1 MVERLISSKL
11 VPGVHFCTLNLEKSV
26 RTILENLGWVSG
38 LNRIRSSPLPRHNQ
52 LIEDD
57 TDVKNGVSLVNGN
70 SSSAKQINGL
80 SISPSEASQLA
91 QWGLTNNALPP
102 APKKGLGNST
112 PNANGPQGPSAE
124 DSWDE
129 YPNGRFTDVRSP
141 AYGEI
146 DGWGGGIKMS
156 VRREATEMRVLLN
169 VRHRLHKHFVTGVPR
184 QTPCN
189 YPPFSLRTCTPTL
202 PRLPHPSAIYHS
214 PPNRPQSCRTLS
226 LLILLNCSIGQSDH
240 NPLLTLPVVNTL
252 CTAGVR
258 PEVMYFKKR
267 LSSSLSHKTR

>member
-1 MVERLISSKL
+1 MVERLISTNL

-38 LNRIRSSPLPRHNQ
+38 SNQIRSSPLPRHNQ

-57 TDVKNGVSLVNGN
+57 TNVKNGVSIINGI
-70 SSSAKQINGL
+70 SSTAKQTNGL

-112 PNANGPQGPSAE
+112 TSANGPQGPSTE

-156 VRREATEMRVLLN
+156 VRRDVVEIGVSLMVRKGCTSPAGLGYPNKPCGTFRPVHLVLAIRPYHTHYTL
-169 VRHRLHKHFVTGVPR
+169 
-184 QTPCN
+184 
-189 YPPFSLRTCTPTL
+189 LRPTAL
-202 PRLPHPSAIYHS
+202 PRIDHHSAKPRRSQFSSTSTLDSRITT
-214 PPNRPQSCRTLS
+214 SC
-226 LLILLNCSIGQSDH
+226 
-240 NPLLTLPVVNTL
+240 
-252 CTAGVR
+252 
-258 PEVMYFKKR
+258 
-267 LSSSLSHKTR
+267 